1 MDDFTPYRR
10 PEVKGAILHR
20 DALWLATLGGLFRW
34 RDDRL
39 EPVPGFAGRPVRAL
53 AAAPD
58 GVLLATGDRGAPLL
72 VCDESGAIL
81 RRLPDLPVPEAKSLL
96 VQDGVVFAGG
106 KTGLWRLDGE
116 HWTAVRS
123 GRPYEV
129 IGLAGEPGRILAFVK
144 KQGPGSE
151 PALAVST
158 DGGDRWRHVYEGS
171 YADLARA
178 VAGDLIVTQWGGPH
192 RLGDAVVPRK
202 EPVTAAATGAGT
214 VALIGGSKLELLHGG
229 RCHMEMKHPAF
240 AEAEIL
246 LLLGDRALVAGV
258 QGALLVDLSTGLFR
272 DLFDGA
278 AADPSS
284 AKIKKLFA
292 LDGGRLL
299 ATASFGTFLSEDSGP
314 GVWHPVHADWNV
326 LDAVGVARAPDG
338 VWWLAAQRGLFQ
350 SPDNGA
356 SWKHVKV
363 TGRPH
368 GFAELTGIAFAGGR
382 LALATK
388 AGLFLSGS
396 GGPKDLRAL
405 PAFGRQLIDGLAVD
419 GEGRLIVASER
430 VLHRID
436 PLDGTAER
444 LADLPPGTEPVATAD
459 GRIWLAGKAGLFRL
473 DGGMPVLVET
483 VAGPGELHASA
494 GDGGLLAWRGDRAW
508 LAAPGAAPG
517 AGDWRDVPD
526 WPPGVKSAVPAAG
539 SVIATDRQAIHRRPV
554 A

>member
-58 GVLLATGDRGAPLL
+58 GVLLATGERGAPLL
-72 VCDESGAIL
+72 VCDETGTIL
-81 RRLPDLPVPEAKSLL
+81 RRLPDLPAPEAKSLL

-106 KTGLWRLDGE
+106 KTGIWRLDGDD
-116 HWTAVRS
+116 WTGVRS

-144 KQGPGSE
+144 KQGPGRE
-151 PALAVST
+151 PALAVSV

-192 RLGDAVVPRK
+192 RLGEAVVPRK
-202 EPVTAAATGAGT
+202 EPVTAAAVGAGT

-229 RCHMEMKHPAF
+229 RCRMEMKHPAF

-246 LLLGDRALVAGV
+246 LLLGDRALVAGC
-258 QGALLVDLSTGLFR
+258 QGALLVDLSTGLSR

-278 AADPSS
+278 AADAS
-284 AKIKKLFA
+284 AAKVKKLFA

-299 ATASFGTFLSEDSGP
+299 ATASFGTFLSDETGS
-314 GVWHPVHADWNV
+314 GVWRPVHADWSV
-326 LDAVGVARAPDG
+326 LDAVGTARAPDG

-396 GGPKDLRAL
+396 GGPKDLRAV
-405 PAFGRQLIDGLAVD
+405 PALGRQLIDGLAVD
-419 GEGRLIVASER
+419 GEARLIVASDR
-430 VLHRID
+430 TLHRVD
-436 PLDGTAER
+436 PLDGTVER
-444 LADLPPGTEPVATAD
+444 LADLPPGTEPMATAD

-473 DGGMPVLVET
+473 DGGTPALVEA

-494 GDGGLLAWRGDRAW
+494 GEGGLLAWRGDRAW
-508 LAAPGAAPG
+508 LAAPGAEG
-517 AGDWRDVPD
+517 WRDVPD
-526 WPPGVKSAVPAAG
+526 WPFGVKSAVPAAG
-539 SVIATDRQAIHRRPV
+539 WVIATDRQAIHRRS
-554 A
+554 AA